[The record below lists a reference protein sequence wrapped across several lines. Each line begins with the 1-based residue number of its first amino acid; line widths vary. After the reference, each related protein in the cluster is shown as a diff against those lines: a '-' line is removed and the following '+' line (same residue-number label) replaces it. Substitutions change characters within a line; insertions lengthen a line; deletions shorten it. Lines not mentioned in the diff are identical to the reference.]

1 MNIRLQPG
9 QRARLVEIA
18 AHRGVTTE
26 KLVREIVC
34 RYFEEDKA
42 TVKLES
48 GQNHHGGLGT
58 EIAALFPKHGP
69 DFVIESPFE
78 PSSKAAG
85 LHPADSRGRLSPHK
99 PSPRKY
105 SRSRRKKRA

>member
-1 MNIRLQPG
+1 VNIRLQPG

-48 GQNHHGGLGT
+48 GQNHRGGLGT

-69 DFVIESPFE
+69 DFVIESPL
-78 PSSKAAG
+78 KAAG
-85 LHPADSRGRLSPHK
+85 LRPADSRGRLSPHK